1 MTDSK
6 PSPQITDSAAKF
18 DRSARPPVRGGRGL
32 CRDDSDLIAETGEA
46 RTVDL
51 AARFGVTSPTVNAII
66 RRLQREDL
74 VETRP
79 YRSIFLTE
87 AGKALA
93 EASRERHRI
102 VRDFRH
108 DRRSRRHCRRGC
120 RGCRTSCQRRD
131 AGRIRRHH
139 AQGPRLVSLDAAVKI
154 QRPVAVPADRR
165 VRNRRRARGPCD
177 TFHRRRLVRPLSA
190 TRRRPGRGVQ
200 GVWSRNGCLE
210 CRRHRGSGP
219 PPRSHGNAS

>member
-1 MTDSK
+1 MTDPK

-18 DRSARPPVRGGRGL
+18 DRIRRAHQSEVAEDYVEMI
-32 CRDDSDLIAETGEA
+32 SDLIAETGEA

-102 VRDFRH
+102 VRDFLVTIGVPDAIAEEDAEGVEH
-108 DRRSRRHCRRGC
+108 HVSEETLAVFAAITRRG
-120 RGCRTSCQRRD
+120 
-131 AGRIRRHH
+131 
-139 AQGPRLVSLDAAVKI
+139 
-154 QRPVAVPADRR
+154 R
-165 VRNRRRARGPCD
+165 V
-177 TFHRRRLVRPLSA
+177 
-190 TRRRPGRGVQ
+190 
-200 GVWSRNGCLE
+200 
-210 CRRHRGSGP
+210 
-219 PPRSHGNAS
+219 

>member
-1 MTDSK
+1 MTDSR

-18 DRSARPPVRGGRGL
+18 DRIRRAHQSEVAEDYVEMI
-32 CRDDSDLIAETGEA
+32 SDLIAETGEA

-102 VRDFRH
+102 VRDFLVTIGVPH
-108 DRRSRRHCRRGC
+108 AIAEEDAEGVEHHVSEETLAVFAAITRRG
-120 RGCRTSCQRRD
+120 
-131 AGRIRRHH
+131 
-139 AQGPRLVSLDAAVKI
+139 
-154 QRPVAVPADRR
+154 R
-165 VRNRRRARGPCD
+165 V
-177 TFHRRRLVRPLSA
+177 
-190 TRRRPGRGVQ
+190 
-200 GVWSRNGCLE
+200 
-210 CRRHRGSGP
+210 
-219 PPRSHGNAS
+219 